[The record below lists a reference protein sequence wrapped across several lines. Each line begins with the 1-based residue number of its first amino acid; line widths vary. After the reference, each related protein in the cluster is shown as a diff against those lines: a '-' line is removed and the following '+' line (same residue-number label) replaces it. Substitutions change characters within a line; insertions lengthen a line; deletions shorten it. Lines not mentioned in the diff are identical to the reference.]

1 MFRRLILCAVFASG
15 LAGAP
20 RASLASSGAAPAE
33 QSTGQYVDLASVA
46 LPIVY
51 EGRLLNYVFATVRIN
66 LAKNADVTALRE
78 REPYFRDALIRLAH
92 RRPFTRLDD
101 FTALDEAALRAAFAI
116 EAARIAGPGK
126 VTGIQ
131 VTNQAPKLRA
141 GLPRPPQVKGAPPR
155 PAAH

>member
-1 MFRRLILCAVFASG
+1 MSRRLILFAVVALGLGATPAAS
-15 LAGAP
+15 
-20 RASLASSGAAPAE
+20 SASSGAAAAE
-33 QSTGQYVDLASVA
+33 QPSGQYVDLASVA

-66 LAKNADVTALRE
+66 LAKNADAAALRE
-78 REPYFRDALIRLAH
+78 REPFFRDALIRLAH

-101 FTALDEAALRAAFAI
+101 FTVLDEPALRAAFAP
-116 EAARIAGPGK
+116 EAARVAGPGK

-131 VTNQAPKLRA
+131 VMNQTPKLRV
-141 GLPRPPQVKGAPPR
+141 GLPRPPQAKGAPPR